1 MTFTCPK
8 IPNIC
13 EKLLNVGGDWM
24 DPTCDVFSTW
34 HCPERDHL
42 WCLFCSSSLLGDAV
56 TGVWGPSVSEG
67 SQLTRSRPPPVPR
80 SRPCSRYQPQ
90 FLNLSIPPTST
101 VALCLPLH
109 CPSAFAT
116 IIIPIFCICMLIL
129 KSVFTELCCD
139 RAGNHLK
146 NRRCQC
152 QFTGWWPR
160 RGRTKRRRRWRRRK
174 RKRRVFIEYYSTWQ
188 KYNCA
193 RSNLRNIMW
202 VFHLTS
208 V

>member
-90 FLNLSIPPTST
+90 FLNLWIPPTHLHSCTLLAST
-101 VALCLPLH
+101 LP
-109 CPSAFAT
+109 
-116 IIIPIFCICMLIL
+116 FCICYDYNSNFLNMYVDFKISFYRTLLWPCWKSL
-129 KSVFTELCCD
+129 KE
-139 RAGNHLK
+139 
-146 NRRCQC
+146 
-152 QFTGWWPR
+152 
-160 RGRTKRRRRWRRRK
+160 
-174 RKRRVFIEYYSTWQ
+174 
-188 KYNCA
+188 
-193 RSNLRNIMW
+193 
-202 VFHLTS
+202 
-208 V
+208 